1 MLPSIFGENLFDD
14 FFSDPFGM
22 MVPQGRDPLYGKHA
36 KNLMKTDV
44 RETEGTY
51 ELDVD
56 LPGFTKDE
64 VNVELK
70 NGYLTIQ
77 ASKGLDKE
85 QSDKKG
91 KYIRQERYAGACSR
105 TFYVGEDVEPEDVT
119 AKFENGSPSFDIW
132 NLQYCSA
139 GSTEYE
145 AVLSVLSSASYRQDL
160 RNLLPGGLTSVSS
173 DKDYD
178 SRSVNLMFAWGRFE
192 DECCSLTFSGSQV
205 VVAGP
210 NNRGF
215 QVYHSVDP
223 ELLDRLIAEVQTYGV
238 KN

>member
-1 MLPSIFGENLFDD
+1 M
-14 FFSDPFGM
+14 
-22 MVPQGRDPLYGKHA
+22 R
-36 KNLMKTDV
+36 T
-44 RETEGTY
+44 GTKKCILLLLAIIVLCFAVWLLWPHSFAEVTGIPAEY
-51 ELDVD
+51 PD
-56 LPGFTKDE
+56 L
-64 VNVELK
+64 NMAA
-70 NGYLTIQ
+70 I
-77 ASKGLDKE
+77 
-85 QSDKKG
+85 
-91 KYIRQERYAGACSR
+91 
-105 TFYVGEDVEPEDVT
+105 VT
-119 AKFENGSPSFDIW
+119 AARFENGSPSFDIW

-192 DECCSLTFSGSQV
+192 DECCSLTFTGSQV

-210 NNRGF
+210 NSRGF
-215 QVYHSVDP
+215 QVYHP
-223 ELLDRLIAEVQTYGV
+223 IGPGFLDRLTAEVQTYGV

>member
-1 MLPSIFGENLFDD
+1 MLPGRRFLFPSGKKSCC
-14 FFSDPFGM
+14 FS
-22 MVPQGRDPLYGKHA
+22 
-36 KNLMKTDV
+36 
-44 RETEGTY
+44 ET
-51 ELDVD
+51 
-56 LPGFTKDE
+56 
-64 VNVELK
+64 
-70 NGYLTIQ
+70 
-77 ASKGLDKE
+77 LDKISE
-85 QSDKKG
+85 SCYDGNTLNPAMRTGTKKCILLLLAIIVLCFAVWLLWPHSFAEVTG
-91 KYIRQERYAGACSR
+91 IPAEYPDLNMAAI
-105 TFYVGEDVEPEDVT
+105 VT
-119 AKFENGSPSFDIW
+119 AARFENGSPSFDIW

-215 QVYHSVDP
+215 QVYHPIDP
-223 ELLDRLIAEVQTYGV
+223 GFLDRLTAEVQTYGV

>member
-1 MLPSIFGENLFDD
+1 M
-14 FFSDPFGM
+14 
-22 MVPQGRDPLYGKHA
+22 R
-36 KNLMKTDV
+36 T
-44 RETEGTY
+44 GTKKCLLLLLAIIVLCFAVWLLWPHSFVEVTGIPAEY
-51 ELDVD
+51 PD
-56 LPGFTKDE
+56 L
-64 VNVELK
+64 NMAA
-70 NGYLTIQ
+70 I
-77 ASKGLDKE
+77 
-85 QSDKKG
+85 
-91 KYIRQERYAGACSR
+91 
-105 TFYVGEDVEPEDVT
+105 VT
-119 AKFENGSPSFDIW
+119 ATRFENGSPSFDIW
-132 NLQYCSA
+132 NLQYCSS

-223 ELLDRLIAEVQTYGV
+223 ELLDRLTAEVQTYGV

>member
-1 MLPSIFGENLFDD
+1 M
-14 FFSDPFGM
+14 
-22 MVPQGRDPLYGKHA
+22 R
-36 KNLMKTDV
+36 T
-44 RETEGTY
+44 GTKKCILLLLAIIVLCFAVWLLWPHSFAEVTGIPAEY
-51 ELDVD
+51 PD
-56 LPGFTKDE
+56 L
-64 VNVELK
+64 NMAA
-70 NGYLTIQ
+70 I
-77 ASKGLDKE
+77 
-85 QSDKKG
+85 
-91 KYIRQERYAGACSR
+91 
-105 TFYVGEDVEPEDVT
+105 VT
-119 AKFENGSPSFDIW
+119 AARFENGSPSFDIW

-178 SRSVNLMFAWGRFE
+178 SRSVNLMFAWGSVE

-223 ELLDRLIAEVQTYGV
+223 ELLDRLTAEVQTYGV